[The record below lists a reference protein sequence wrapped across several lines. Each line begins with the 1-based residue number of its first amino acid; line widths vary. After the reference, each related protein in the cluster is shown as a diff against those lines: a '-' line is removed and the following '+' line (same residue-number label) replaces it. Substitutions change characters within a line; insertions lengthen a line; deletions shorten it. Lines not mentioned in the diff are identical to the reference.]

1 MNALALG
8 LFLLYLLVVFAG
20 RALLLKRQTGTA
32 GWRGITGR
40 PGSAAW
46 FGGVLFAVALA
57 LGLLAPVAGLLG
69 LSNLFNAPVVQA
81 FGVGL
86 FAAGSV
92 GSVVAQRAMGAAW
105 RVGVAADEQT
115 ALVGDGVFA
124 RVRNPFFSTLLLS
137 ASGLALMVP
146 GVPALAALVLLVVA
160 VELQVR
166 VVEEP
171 HLLAL
176 HGDDYRAYAARAG
189 RFLPGIGTIRP

>member
-124 RVRNPFFSTLLLS
+124 RVRNPLLSTLLLS

>member
-69 LSNLFNAPVVQA
+69 LSNLFNASVVQA